1 MNIDKVYICDIYRM
15 DKINYNCLDFSSFD
29 GNYNLD
35 KFLRIKRNVTYVKT
49 SLVYFSIIQ
58 GGFIDL
64 ETGQWYRL
72 GYPSIVGELFVDV
85 HKNKVNGYTLMGT
98 DRKHY
103 SKRKILK
110 RYNEYN
116 YGDKRECK

>member
-35 KFLRIKRNVTYVKT
+35 KFLKIKRNVTYVKT

-85 HKNKVNGYTLMGT
+85 HKNKVNGHTLMGT